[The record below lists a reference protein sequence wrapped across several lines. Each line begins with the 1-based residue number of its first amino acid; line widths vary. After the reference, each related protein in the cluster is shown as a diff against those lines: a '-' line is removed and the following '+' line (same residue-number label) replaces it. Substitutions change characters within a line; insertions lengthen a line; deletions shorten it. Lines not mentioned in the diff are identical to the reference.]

1 MRFSAREFFL
11 RASCQLL
18 LPAGRRCAKSGPR
31 AAQAP
36 LKMAPAPQ
44 TRGIFVDSGR
54 GASRALGE
62 TIYTELRPCAALAR
76 RLRAPAGRRRAK
88 SGPRAV

>member
-18 LPAGRRCAKSGPR
+18 LPAGRRCTKSGPR

-36 LKMAPAPQ
+36 LKVAPAPQ